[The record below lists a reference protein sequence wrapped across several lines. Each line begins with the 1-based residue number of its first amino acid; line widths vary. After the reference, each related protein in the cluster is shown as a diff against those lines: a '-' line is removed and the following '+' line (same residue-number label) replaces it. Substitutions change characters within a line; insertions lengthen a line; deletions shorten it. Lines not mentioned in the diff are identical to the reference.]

1 MGSTDRA
8 VREKQLKK
16 AQEIFEARKSRLG
29 AAGIEGKEQTK
40 DPVLRNLAAALKKAK
55 ARIAAID
62 EAEKH
67 VRETAEKDVK
77 VKKEAADKAKG
88 KAKAAQGGGKPKK
101 EKPTEKPKEESKEK
115 KEK

>member
-16 AQEIFEARKSRLG
+16 AQEIFDVRKSRLD
-29 AAGIEGKEQTK
+29 AAGIQGKDQEK
-40 DPVLRNLAAALKKAK
+40 DAVLRSLAAAVKQAK

-62 EAEKH
+62 AAEKH

-101 EKPTEKPKEESKEK
+101 EKPKEGPKEE
-115 KEK
+115 